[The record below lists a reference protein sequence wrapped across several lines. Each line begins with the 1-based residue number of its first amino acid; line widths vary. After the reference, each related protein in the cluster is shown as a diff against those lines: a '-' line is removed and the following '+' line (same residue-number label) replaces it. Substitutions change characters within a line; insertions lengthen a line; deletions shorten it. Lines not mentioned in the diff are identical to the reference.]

1 MAFEYASAGA
11 QGYILKILGQHFGLP
26 LQRVKEE
33 LADERSYTAIANFVS
48 GDESV
53 TKLVFFYQSRDQIAE
68 DGEFIEIAG
77 VDCASSRAHR
87 RAAASA
93 AVGTEEARQQARD
106 WWAAYQETDRAL
118 FAGAS
123 GIDHKVKFSNS
134 KKFRTA
140 KRKIS
145 PGIA

>member
-93 AVGTEEARQQARD
+93 AARQRRRSAPRPRPNGGMA
-106 WWAAYQETDRAL
+106 WRAATR
-118 FAGAS
+118 
-123 GIDHKVKFSNS
+123 
-134 KKFRTA
+134 
-140 KRKIS
+140 
-145 PGIA
+145 